1 MRSKLL
7 FWILIIPLLV
17 LLGGLAY
24 LSYDAFMAFRT
35 TQSDQKSL
43 RAVEQIHKA
52 AQILQSEE
60 RLSAWHLGSGGTQK
74 KKLREARARSD
85 QALTALEEIAQ
96 MGKREQRRIDAIAK
110 SLKYTRSSVD
120 ALSDD
125 LPGIIGDGYAKEVL
139 GGLLSLAR
147 RMERKVTEP
156 SIRGEVQA
164 ASSIL
169 QSRLGLGDEEA
180 YTEYVAVRGKGL
192 SPKELV
198 FWEELLQREGDPD
211 LETIRRETHRQP
223 VAKRLPDLQVLES
236 LQEIRGTIFEHSDDG
251 KYGVELS
258 QVGKGFSQPLGAYD
272 GAQGYLFETLKQE
285 LSQKMEGD
293 RTRLIQY
300 GMATLFTLILLLY
313 LWRTFSHSA
322 RERKAL
328 EETLREMVSDLEESR
343 QQELDAILKKGD
355 RVSLYRFLADVTR
368 EAREARQQALEARE
382 QALEAEK
389 AKDLFLANMSHEI
402 RTPLNG
408 IVGFTQLLES
418 TDLNEEQ
425 RSFTE
430 IIKGSSNTL
439 LGIVNSILD
448 LSKIRAK
455 KVEFEEIPFSPI
467 EVLSDAIEPHE
478 VHNAEKKIAYTTFVD
493 PTLPIIVG
501 DPTRIRQI
509 LTNLIGNAVKFTDVG
524 GSIETTIV
532 KVSETDDEV
541 SIRFS
546 VKDTGIGITKEQQE
560 KIFEAF
566 SQADISTTRQYGG
579 TGLGLTITR
588 DLIRHMG
595 GELELESEVGKGSTF
610 SFTLTF
616 PRKGPD
622 ENYPIH
628 FTRLRIAYYKPADLP
643 ERSFDWG
650 LIRYLE
656 AATEHFDV
664 IDTLTREVE
673 KYDVL
678 FCDYSL
684 AVVRENIR
692 TILELPVKV
701 VLVGYLSY
709 KDEID
714 KFASEQ
720 VSILYRPVTYPKIKR
735 LLEEMDDRKA
745 PVQEQESVGEESEDF
760 SGIRILVAE
769 DNEVNQKLIKAVLDD
784 LGVESEVVPDG
795 REAVERR
802 KRNSYDL
809 ILMDIQMPVK
819 GGIEATQDILA
830 YEKDHGLEHIPII
843 ALTANALRGD
853 REKYLKAGMDE
864 YLSKPIDVNRL
875 KELIQRFRHRDI
887 HPGEEADHAGEE
899 AAPPSVEQEAAPAE
913 ERATE
918 GWNSGHRPLSD
929 GEPEDQPLPG
939 ASPEES
945 SLRLER
951 AQEQESIDSEHPI
964 EEKEAEPEAEV
975 LLITRA
981 GLMERLHEKLF
992 SRMGLSIDRCHQSEE
1007 LIERLDRNSYRYIV
1021 IDPALLDEELCTLLE
1036 VARDMGAEVLTYRS
1050 NNPIACADQVQ
1061 AYDTISQ
1068 LKSYLQSRN

>member
-1 MRSKLL
+1 MKSKLL
-7 FWILIIPLLV
+7 FWLVMIPLLV

-24 LSYDAFMAFRT
+24 FTYDAFRAFQSS
-35 TQSDQKSL
+35 QSDQ
-43 RAVEQIHKA
+43 RALNVIEKIHRA
-52 AQILQSEE
+52 AGTLQEEE
-60 RLSAWHLGSGGTQK
+60 RLSAWHLGSGGAQRNK
-74 KKLREARARSD
+74 LKKLRAQSDEALR
-85 QALTALEEIAQ
+85 TLEEIAQ
-96 MGKREQRRIDAIAK
+96 MGKRERRRVDAITK
-110 SLKYTRSSVD
+110 GLKYTRSSVD

-125 LPGIIGDGYAKEVL
+125 LPGILGDGYARDVL
-139 GGLLSLAR
+139 GGLVSLAKR
-147 RMERKVTEP
+147 LERKIVEP
-156 SIRGEVQA
+156 KIRGEAQA
-164 ASSIL
+164 ATSIL
-169 QSRLGLGDEEA
+169 ESRLRVGDEHA
-180 YTEYVAVRGKGL
+180 YASYLLARKKGMN
-192 SPKELV
+192 PKEIG
-198 FWEELLQREGDPD
+198 FWEQLLEQQGDPL
-211 LETIRRETHRQP
+211 LESISDTTRREL
-223 VAKRLPDLQVLES
+223 VAKRLPGTKDFEA
-236 LQEIRGTIFEHSDDG
+236 LQEVRGSIFEHSDDG
-251 KYGVELS
+251 KFRLEPKELTTR
-258 QVGKGFSQPLGAYD
+258 FD
-272 GAQGYLFETLKQE
+272 RFAQKYEGTEGMLFGGLKSELRQMMET
-285 LSQKMEGD
+285 D
-293 RTRLIQY
+293 RSRLIQY
-300 GMATLFTLILLLY
+300 GLAMLFTLILLLY
-313 LWRTFSHSA
+313 LWRTFSHTA

-343 QQELDAILKKGD
+343 QEELDAILKKGD
-355 RVSLYRFLADVTR
+355 RISLYRFLADVTR
-368 EAREARQQALEARE
+368 EAREARQEALIARE

-524 GSIETTIV
+524 GSIETSVV
-532 KVSETDDEV
+532 KLSESDDEV
-541 SIRFS
+541 TIRFS

-616 PRKGPD
+616 PKKGPD
-622 ENYPIH
+622 ENYPLH
-628 FTRLRIAYYKPADLP
+628 FTQLKIAYFKPADLP
-643 ERSFDWG
+643 ERAFDWG

-656 AATEHFDV
+656 AATEHFETV
-664 IDTLTREVE
+664 DTLTVEVE

-684 AVVRENIR
+684 AVVRENIH
-692 TILELPVKV
+692 TILDLPVKI

-709 KDEID
+709 KEEID
-714 KFASEQ
+714 RYAGEK

-735 LLEEMDDRKA
+735 VLEELDTSSVEVEPSEVRK
-745 PVQEQESVGEESEDF
+745 EESDDF
-760 SGIRILVAE
+760 SDVRILVAE
-769 DNEVNQKLIKAVLDD
+769 DNEVNQKLIKAVLDG
-784 LGVESEVVPDG
+784 LGIQSEVVPDG
-795 REAVERR
+795 QEAVERR
-802 KRNSYDL
+802 KANHYDM

-819 GGIEATQDILA
+819 GGIEATQEILA
-830 YEKDHGLEHIPII
+830 YEKEHGVEHIPII

-853 REKYLKAGMDE
+853 RERYLKAGMDE
-864 YLSKPIDVNRL
+864 YLSKPIDVDRL
-875 KELIQRFRHRDI
+875 KELIRRFKKSGDESVPESQAPLSQEASSNEPSRPSAVEE
-887 HPGEEADHAGEE
+887 HPLQPESSETLEEPREELEEASRE
-899 AAPPSVEQEAAPAE
+899 
-913 ERATE
+913 
-918 GWNSGHRPLSD
+918 
-929 GEPEDQPLPG
+929 
-939 ASPEES
+939 EES
-945 SLRLER
+945 AREEEESLG
-951 AQEQESIDSEHPI
+951 
-964 EEKEAEPEAEV
+964 EV
-975 LLITRA
+975 LLITRP
-981 GLMERLHEKLF
+981 GLMDRLHVKLFEKLG
-992 SRMGLSIDRCHQSEE
+992 MDMDRCHKHEE
-1007 LIERLDRNSYRYIV
+1007 LIERFDRHAYRYIIV
-1021 IDPALLDEELCTLLE
+1021 DPALLDEELCTLLE
-1036 VARDMGAEVLTYRS
+1036 VAREMGAKVLTYHS
-1050 NNPIACADQVQ
+1050 QNPVACPDQVI
-1061 AYDTISQ
+1061 AYDTISE
-1068 LKSYLQSRN
+1068 LKKFLLSVE